1 MVQGAVDRRRA
12 EFATVRSCARTALAK
27 LGVPPAP
34 ILPGER
40 GAPQWPAGVVGS
52 MTHCDGYRAAVLARR
67 EQAASIGVDA
77 EPHAPLPD
85 GVLRLVARPEELDQL
100 QRLAECCEPEQHWD
114 RLLFTMKESVYKA
127 WFPLTGRWLDFQ
139 QASVRI
145 DPVGWRLRRRPA
157 GARAAA
163 GRRRV
168 ARVHRHIP
176 DRRWPGAECHRG
188 RGVALAG
195 AAGPLVEFAAGPPR
209 RAHGFGGQCRYRLNG
224 ILTILCHT
232 SLQTSSII

>member
-1 MVQGAVDRRRA
+1 MIERILPDWVVFAESQQDGFEDGLYPEERQHVGNAVARRRA
-12 EFATVRSCARTALAK
+12 EFATVRNCARIALGK
-27 LGVPPAP
+27 LGLPPAP

-67 EQAASIGVDA
+67 QQAQSIGVDA

-100 QRLAECCEPEQHWD
+100 RLLEASFGQLHWD

-139 QASVRI
+139 EASVRI
-145 DPVGWRLRRRPA
+145 DPEAAEFVADLLVPGPQLADGELRAFNGRFLIAGGLALSAIVLAARP
-157 GARAAA
+157 
-163 GRRRV
+163 
-168 ARVHRHIP
+168 
-176 DRRWPGAECHRG
+176 
-188 RGVALAG
+188 
-195 AAGPLVEFAAGPPR
+195 
-209 RAHGFGGQCRYRLNG
+209 
-224 ILTILCHT
+224 
-232 SLQTSSII
+232 

>member
-1 MVQGAVDRRRA
+1 MIERILPGWVAAAESRQDGFEDELYPAERELVRGAVDRRRA
-12 EFATVRSCARTALAK
+12 EFATVRNCARIALAE
-27 LGVPPAP
+27 LGLPPGP

-100 QRLAECCEPEQHWD
+100 AQLTECSGRQRHWD

-139 QASVRI
+139 EASVRI
-145 DPVGWRLRRRPA
+145 DPVAESFVAELLVPGPQLADGELRA
-157 GARAAA
+157 FTGTFLIED
-163 GRRRV
+163 GL
-168 ARVHRHIP
+168 
-176 DRRWPGAECHRG
+176 
-188 RGVALAG
+188 ALSAIV
-195 AAGPLVEFAAGPPR
+195 LE
-209 RAHGFGGQCRYRLNG
+209 
-224 ILTILCHT
+224 
-232 SLQTSSII
+232 S